1 MNLGLKR
8 KISKMG
14 FMGDMKR
21 KEENDKNC
29 GNSGDSLDLMEDEID
44 LSVQKEYLEL
54 SETIEYDS
62 IDYSSALKES
72 KKLFSEDIAIE
83 AKKKLLILLAH
94 SGTAESYQ
102 IIEKYLRHANG
113 EWKQWAL
120 LSLKECRAF
129 LESDLLEVEGGFIST
144 GLGGKGNKFRYF
156 FIVSSK
162 GGLAFSETQ
171 RSTLKGALE
180 TIGQENNAV
189 IEEIHFGPDHA
200 MIGMLIPMDVAVGD
214 VIEKGI
220 RECNKTK
227 DFLNF
232 HYYVT
237 NVKKPTNEELLK
249 YLAEVRRR
257 E

>member
-1 MNLGLKR
+1 MK
-8 KISKMG
+8 KDISNPE
-14 FMGDMKR
+14 DS
-21 KEENDKNC
+21 ENYP
-29 GNSGDSLDLMEDEID
+29 DSFSLIEDGID
-44 LSVQKEYLEL
+44 LAVQKEYLRL
-54 SETIEYDS
+54 SETIEFEN
-62 IDYSSALKES
+62 IDYKRGLKES
-72 KKLFSEDIAIE
+72 KKLFSEDIAIK

-102 IIEKYLRHANG
+102 IIEKYLRHASG

-144 GLGGKGNKFRYF
+144 GLGGKGDKFRYF

-162 GGLAFSETQ
+162 GGLAFSETH
-171 RSTLKGALE
+171 RSTLKRAFEG
-180 TIGQENNAV
+180 IGQEYNAE
-189 IEEIHFGPDHA
+189 IEKIHFEPDYA
-200 MIGMLIPMDVAVGD
+200 AIGMFIPADVAVGD
-214 VIEKGI
+214 IIEKGI
-220 RECNKTK
+220 RECNKK
-227 DFLNF
+227 SDFLNF